1 MKQLFVCCLMVL
13 LMSDVN
19 TIINF
24 ILSLVKVVGNGY
36 DQSITLIWLY
46 ILDLFSGLLW
56 RFRDRYCQ
64 PKIKIV
70 SHKMMSGIIFNAIP
84 CLIPW
89 TLSEVSRLSL
99 TRAVN
104 NEPISFAGII
114 IFIILFFFLLQ
125 SVTANF
131 VICGLKVPEKVMYW
145 LNDEINSKLG
155 GK

>member
-1 MKQLFVCCLMVL
+1 MVL
-13 LMSDVN
+13 LMNDVN
-19 TIINF
+19 AIINF

-131 VICGLKVPEKVMYW
+131 VICGLKVPEKIMYW

>member
-19 TIINF
+19 AIINF

-70 SHKMMSGIIFNAIP
+70 SHKMMSGIIFNSIP

-89 TLSEVSRLSL
+89 ALSEVSRLSL

-104 NEPISFAGII
+104 NEPVSFAGII

-145 LNDEINSKLG
+145 LDDEINSKLG